1 MNNLKTQPA
10 RAAEVAEPITD
21 NSSRAFAAD
30 STPPKALRGRPPG
43 RPRKE
48 NLSESNQPGNFNPE
62 VGSAVD
68 SLSAPRQV
76 IERLGRAGRN
86 RQASSRANSDK
97 PIFTLSVAAEILHL
111 HPRTLRIYEEH
122 DLVVPTRT
130 QTNRRRYSQN
140 DIKKFQFIQYLTRE
154 RGVNL
159 SGVKIIL
166 ELLEEIRKTIADP
179 VRHIFPDYGESEG
192 FPLL

>member
-1 MNNLKTQPA
+1 MSNLKTQA
-10 RAAEVAEPITD
+10 RAGEVEEPAAD
-21 NSSRAFAAD
+21 DPAKAFAVVPSQA
-30 STPPKALRGRPPG
+30 KVLRGRPPG

-48 NLSESNQPGNFNPE
+48 SLVESSQSENFSPE
-62 VGSAVD
+62 AGVAADS
-68 SLSAPRQV
+68 SLSPRQV
-76 IERLGRAGRN
+76 SERIGRAGRSH
-86 RQASSRANSDK
+86 QTSSRANNDK

-159 SGVKIIL
+159 SGVTIIL
-166 ELLEEIRKTIADP
+166 ELLEEIRKTVTDP
-179 VRHIFPDYGESEG
+179 VRHVFPEYGESEG

>member
-1 MNNLKTQPA
+1 MNNLKSQA
-10 RAAEVAEPITD
+10 RAGEVKELAADDTT
-21 NSSRAFAAD
+21 RAFSVAPIQA
-30 STPPKALRGRPPG
+30 KAMRGRPPG

-48 NLSESNQPGNFNPE
+48 SPPEYTNPE
-62 VGSAVD
+62 ANAVID
-68 SLSAPRQV
+68 ALPVSSQATER
-76 IERLGRAGRN
+76 IGRLGRS
-86 RQASSRANSDK
+86 RQTSSRANSDK

-166 ELLEEIRKTIADP
+166 ELLEEIRKTITDP
-179 VRHIFPDYGESEG
+179 VRHIFPEYGESEG

>member
-1 MNNLKTQPA
+1 MDNIKIHDTENVEDRLLDVT
-10 RAAEVAEPITD
+10 VATVPEPRPT
-21 NSSRAFAAD
+21 
-30 STPPKALRGRPPG
+30 RGRPPG
-43 RPRKE
+43 RSRKDTVLTETPITTEASDE
-48 NLSESNQPGNFNPE
+48 NTLPE
-62 VGSAVD
+62 PPLRVN
-68 SLSAPRQV
+68 
-76 IERLGRAGRN
+76 GRAGRT
-86 RQASSRANSDK
+86 RRSRIGASKVNNDK

-166 ELLEEIRKTIADP
+166 ALLEELRKTVSDP
-179 VRHIFPDYGESEG
+179 IVQMFPDYGENEN
-192 FPLL
+192 FPFN

>member
-1 MNNLKTQPA
+1 MDNTRIHDAENVEDRVVENAVITAPA
-10 RAAEVAEPITD
+10 PRPT
-21 NSSRAFAAD
+21 
-30 STPPKALRGRPPG
+30 RGRPPG
-43 RPRKE
+43 RNRRE
-48 NLSESNQPGNFNPE
+48 NPLNDGLNSSDFDE
-62 VGSAVD
+62 
-68 SLSAPRQV
+68 
-76 IERLGRAGRN
+76 ERDKVPSDDQLRINGRVGRAR
-86 RQASSRANSDK
+86 RSRLASSRVNNDK

-166 ELLEEIRKTIADP
+166 ALLEELRKTIPDP
-179 VRHIFPDYGESEG
+179 ITQMFPDYGESEN
-192 FPLL
+192 FPFI